1 MIKEESSR
9 VYRVFVFPA
18 KKVFYMTTPVNSDE
32 IIRRLGKAYPDA
44 KIALKF
50 SNPMELLVATILSAQ
65 CTDEVVN
72 KITSPLFKKYP
83 SITDYAGADIIEF
96 EQDIK
101 SAGFYHNKAKNIIA
115 SANLIIEK
123 YHGNVPDSMEDLIDL
138 PGVARKTANI
148 VLYNAFGII
157 DGIAVD
163 THVSRLSQ
171 RLGLSKNT
179 DPVKIEKDLMQIIPR
194 NLWGSFPYLLIE
206 HGRAVCIA
214 RKPKC
219 KFCVLN
225 DICPSASRP

>member
-1 MIKEESSR
+1 
-9 VYRVFVFPA
+9 
-18 KKVFYMTTPVNSDE
+18 MTNSVNIDE
-32 IIRRLGKAYPDA
+32 IIRRLGKLYPDA
-44 KIALKF
+44 KIALKY

-72 KITSPLFKKYP
+72 RITPPLFKKYL
-83 SITDYAGADIIEF
+83 SVEDYASADIAEF

-115 SANLIIEK
+115 SAELVIEK
-123 YHGNVPDSMEDLIDL
+123 YGGNIPSVMEELITL

-148 VLYNAFGII
+148 VLYNAFGITE
-157 DGIAVD
+157 GIAVD

-171 RLGLSKNT
+171 KLGLSSNN

-194 NLWGSFPYLLIE
+194 RIWGSFPYLLIE

-219 KFCVLN
+219 AICNLN
-225 DICPSASRP
+225 DICPSAP